1 MTTDIRDIPEAHVDR
16 ALDLAYLA
24 FHEKA
29 GDATRKRHR
38 EALLSCERV
47 GAYADEEIVGFAAA
61 HRLGLSVPG
70 GELPAAELDFVSV
83 APTHRRRG
91 VLTGMMGELW
101 RRCAAGN
108 RPLACLWASEEAI
121 YGRFGF
127 GPATEAYTVEIDTTR
142 PLDLRITPDRRPLR
156 LIAPA
161 DAIAMIAPLYEA
173 GRARR
178 GGRLSRDEA
187 WWRRAMLSGDEDG
200 DDAKDGPSRIVVL
213 GGKGEPPAGY
223 VVYRVGEKN
232 TVTVVEMAAADAPAA
247 AALWSYL
254 ASIDLTRKVRAWA
267 VAADD
272 PLLLFAADRDQVRV
286 TGQWPALWLRLVDVA
301 QALTARSWAAPA
313 DLVLEV
319 RDAALPA
326 NAGRFRLT
334 ADPSG
339 ATYGPADGPADL
351 ALDVR
356 DLASCYLGGTRL
368 WRLVQAG
375 VVEERTP
382 GAARLL
388 DAALETDH
396 LPFTGEEY

>member
-1 MTTDIRDIPEAHVDR
+1 MSTDIRDIPEAHVDR

-24 FHEKA
+24 FHEKT

-38 EALLSCERV
+38 EALLRCERV
-47 GAYADEEIVGFAAA
+47 GAYDDGEIVGFAAA

-70 GELPAAELDFVSV
+70 GELPVAELDFVSV

-91 VLTGMMGELW
+91 VLTGMMAGMW
-101 RRCAAGN
+101 RRCAADG
-108 RPLACLWASEEAI
+108 RPLACLWASEDAI

-127 GPATEAYTVEIDTTR
+127 APATEAYSVEIDTTR
-142 PLDLRITPDRRPLR
+142 PLGLRITPDRRPLR
-156 LIAPA
+156 LLAPA
-161 DAIAMIAPLYEA
+161 DAVGVLAPLYEA

-187 WWRRAMLSGDEDG
+187 WWRRALLSGDEDG
-200 DDAKDGPSRIVVL
+200 DDGKDGPSRIVVL
-213 GGKGEPPAGY
+213 GDKGAPAAGY
-223 VVYRVGEKN
+223 VVYRVGEKGV
-232 TVTVVEMAAADAPAA
+232 VTVGEMEAPDAPAA

-254 ASIDLTRKVRAWA
+254 AAIDLTRKVRAWA
-267 VAADD
+267 VAPDD
-272 PLLLFAADRDQVRV
+272 PLLHFAADRDQVRV
-286 TGQWPALWLRLVDVA
+286 TGRLPALWLRLVDVA
-301 QALTARSWAAPA
+301 RALTARSWAVPA

-339 ATYGPADGPADL
+339 ATYEPSGDPADL

-356 DLASCYLGGTRL
+356 ELAACYLGGVPLR
-368 WRLVQAG
+368 RLVRAG
-375 VVEERTP
+375 LAEERTP
-382 GAARLL
+382 GAARSL
-388 DAALETDH
+388 DAALETEY
-396 LPFTGEEY
+396 LPFAGDDF

>member
-1 MTTDIRDIPEAHVDR
+1 MTTDIRDIPEAHIDR
-16 ALDLAYLA
+16 ALELADLA
-24 FHEKA
+24 FHSKT
-29 GDATRKRHR
+29 GDATRKRQR
-38 EALLSCERV
+38 DMLLDCARV
-47 GAYADEEIVGFAAA
+47 GAYDGEEIVGFTAA

-70 GELPAAELDFVSV
+70 GELPAAALDFVSV

-91 VLTGMMGELW
+91 VLTAMMDGLW
-101 RRCAAGN
+101 RRCAADR
-108 RPLACLWASEEAI
+108 RPLACLWASEDAI

-127 GPATEAYTVEIDTTR
+127 GPATEAYSVEIDSSR

-156 LIAPA
+156 LLDPK
-161 DAIAMIAPLYEA
+161 DAVPVIAPLYEA
-173 GRARR
+173 SRARHA
-178 GGRLSRDEA
+178 GRLARDEA
-187 WWRRAMLSGDEDG
+187 WWRRSVLAQ
-200 DDAKDGPSRIVVL
+200 DDDDDDDDGPSRIVVL
-213 GGKGEPPAGY
+213 GDKDAPAAGY
-223 VVYRVGEKN
+223 AIYRAGEKG
-232 TVTVVEMAAADAPAA
+232 TVTVEEMAAADAPAA
-247 AALWSYL
+247 AALWTYL

-301 QALTARSWAAPA
+301 EALKARSWAAPV

-319 RDAALPA
+319 RDTTLPA

-339 ATYGPADGPADL
+339 ATYEPADAPVDL

-356 DLASCYLGGTRL
+356 DLASCYLGGTPVRRL
-368 WRLVQAG
+368 ARAG
-375 VVEERTP
+375 LVEERTP

-388 DAALETDH
+388 DAALETEY
-396 LPFTGEEY
+396 LPFTGEDY

>member
-1 MTTDIRDIPEAHVDR
+1 MTTDIRDIPEAHLDR
-16 ALDLAYLA
+16 ALELADLA
-24 FHEKA
+24 FHAKT
-29 GDATRKRHR
+29 GDAARKRQR
-38 EALLSCERV
+38 EMLLDCERV
-47 GAYADEEIVGFAAA
+47 GAYDGEEIVGFTAA

-91 VLTGMMGELW
+91 VLTGMLDELW
-101 RRCAAGN
+101 RRCAAGR
-108 RPLACLWASEEAI
+108 RPLACLWASEDAI

-127 GPATEAYTVEIDTTR
+127 GPATEAYAVEIDSSR

-156 LIAPA
+156 LLAPEA
-161 DAIAMIAPLYEA
+161 AVPVIAPLYQA
-173 GRARR
+173 SRARR
-178 GGRLSRDEA
+178 AGLLVRDEA
-187 WWRRAMLSGDEDG
+187 WWRRSVLAQDED
-200 DDAKDGPSRIVVL
+200 DDDDDGPARIVVL
-213 GGKGEPPAGY
+213 GDKGAPAAGY
-223 VVYRVGEKN
+223 VIYRVGEKGA
-232 TVTVVEMAAADAPAA
+232 VTVQEMEAADAPAA
-247 AALWSYL
+247 AALWTYL
-254 ASIDLTRKVRAWA
+254 ASIDLTRKVRAW

-301 QALTARSWAAPA
+301 EALTARSWAAPA

-319 RDAALPA
+319 RDATLPA

-339 ATYGPADGPADL
+339 ATYEPAGAPADL

-356 DLASCYLGGTRL
+356 DLASCYLGGTPLR
-368 WRLVQAG
+368 RLVRAG
-375 VVEERTP
+375 LVEERTP

-388 DAALETDH
+388 DAALETEH
-396 LPFTGEEY
+396 LPFTGEDY